1 MMKKQT
7 RTVAPLWAIPAM
19 DSFISTVNKKNDAY
33 LFRHNIK
40 RLVLALNEEG
50 IRGWTEIVPGQIW
63 RFFKG
68 RPFWHFRGVDRFL
81 NFIGLNELAP
91 FANERNVKRI
101 LDASDMDLSDTTT
114 EESFDAETVKKA
126 SKEILQE
133 MVKVGYCK
141 TCIFTSHRV
150 YLDLFLFLDANSLT
164 YTTSLWARWFNE
176 MKRKHGKTF
185 SHWTHSVEVLEA
197 VLHGISI
204 HEAVCNLYPKSKSHD
219 DIIPS
224 WAESYFLEYRASR
237 EKNGIGT
244 SALTMDYS
252 SIRRFSQFLDSKG
265 IQCYEELTV
274 SLVKEYLISDDT
286 HRTTEGKNAYIIKIR
301 GFLSYLASEGIIATN
316 IPISITSSKCSKVR
330 PVKILTGEQMHS
342 IEEYIHNATSPM
354 EIRNSLIVGMGLYLG
369 LRGCDIVNAKISDID
384 WNKQELSVTQQKTKR
399 HIKLPMPMFLCN
411 LAYRYISEIRPD
423 KWECNN
429 ILLNTIA
436 PYKSFTRSVCRKALN
451 DILGEEANTGF
462 HILRR
467 TFASELLRNT
477 VSPDM
482 IAEALGHVGLTNV
495 DKYLTTDEK
504 NLRKCMLPMEGV

>member
-101 LDASDMDLSDTTT
+101 LDASEMELPDATL
-114 EESFDAETVKKA
+114 EESFDAEIVKKA

-176 MKRKHGKTF
+176 MKRKHGKTL

-224 WAESYFLEYRASR
+224 
-237 EKNGIGT
+237 
-244 SALTMDYS
+244 
-252 SIRRFSQFLDSKG
+252 
-265 IQCYEELTV
+265 
-274 SLVKEYLISDDT
+274 
-286 HRTTEGKNAYIIKIR
+286 
-301 GFLSYLASEGIIATN
+301 
-316 IPISITSSKCSKVR
+316 
-330 PVKILTGEQMHS
+330 
-342 IEEYIHNATSPM
+342 
-354 EIRNSLIVGMGLYLG
+354 
-369 LRGCDIVNAKISDID
+369 
-384 WNKQELSVTQQKTKR
+384 
-399 HIKLPMPMFLCN
+399 
-411 LAYRYISEIRPD
+411 
-423 KWECNN
+423 
-429 ILLNTIA
+429 
-436 PYKSFTRSVCRKALN
+436 
-451 DILGEEANTGF
+451 
-462 HILRR
+462 
-467 TFASELLRNT
+467 
-477 VSPDM
+477 
-482 IAEALGHVGLTNV
+482 
-495 DKYLTTDEK
+495 
-504 NLRKCMLPMEGV
+504 